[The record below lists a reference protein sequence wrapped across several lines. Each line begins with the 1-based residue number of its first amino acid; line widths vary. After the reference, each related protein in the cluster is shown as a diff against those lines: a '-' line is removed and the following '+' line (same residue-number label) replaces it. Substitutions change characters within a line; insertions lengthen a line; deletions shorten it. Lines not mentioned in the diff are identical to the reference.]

1 MRAALTL
8 VTLLSKL
15 TKAVCTFLAL
25 GLFALLGIQVIGRYV
40 FNWSPVWATE
50 GAQILFVWLCFLGF
64 ASASNH
70 SQHISLGYLHG
81 RLPSA
86 VRDSAK
92 LLATSTTAMV
102 GVVVIF
108 GGVALIERLAS
119 AKTSGMEISVTY
131 LYAAPVVGGT
141 LIVFFETA
149 HFIKHCTSMLS
160 DRKSVV

>member
-15 TKAVCTFLAL
+15 TKTVCTILAL
-25 GLFALLGIQVIGRYV
+25 GLFALLSIQVVGRYL

-81 RLPSA
+81 RLPRA

-92 LLATSTTAMV
+92 LLAASATAIG
-102 GVVVIF
+102 GVIVVF
-108 GGVALIERLAS
+108 GGFALIEGLAS

-131 LYAAPVVGGT
+131 LYAAPVVGGS
-141 LIVFFETA
+141 LIVFFETT
-149 HFIKHCTSMLS
+149 HFIKHCRSMLS
-160 DRKSVV
+160 YRR